1 MINLSSC
8 LYLYQLICG
17 ITKVSSGETESHIPL
32 YSTTD
37 NIIREVRYSLT
48 GYLVLGQMAFNI
60 HSVPIGT
67 NHIPSKDLV
76 AMLIQ
81 FSSNNKHCI
90 YLATNWLTVTAAK
103 ASRLEDPI

>member
-17 ITKVSSGETESHIPL
+17 ITEVSSGETESHIPL

-48 GYLVLGQMAFNI
+48 GYVVSAQMAFNI
-60 HSVPIGT
+60 LSILIGT
-67 NHIPSKDLV
+67 NHISSKDL
-76 AMLIQ
+76 
-81 FSSNNKHCI
+81 HCI
-90 YLATNWLTVTAAK
+90 YLTTNWLTNLCLIHFVAIII
-103 ASRLEDPI
+103 LL

>member
-1 MINLSSC
+1 M
-8 LYLYQLICG
+8 
-17 ITKVSSGETESHIPL
+17 SSGETENHIPL

-48 GYLVLGQMAFNI
+48 GYLMFAQMAFNI
-60 HSVPIGT
+60 LSVPIRT

-81 FSSNNKHCI
+81 YQFQ
-90 YLATNWLTVTAAK
+90 
-103 ASRLEDPI
+103 

>member
-8 LYLYQLICG
+8 LHLYQLICG
-17 ITKVSSGETESHIPL
+17 ITEVSSVETENHIPL

-48 GYLVLGQMAFNI
+48 GYLMFAQMAFNI
-60 HSVPIGT
+60 LSVPIRT

-81 FSSNNKHCI
+81 YQFQ
-90 YLATNWLTVTAAK
+90 
-103 ASRLEDPI
+103 

>member
-8 LYLYQLICG
+8 LYLYQLICD
-17 ITKVSSGETESHIPL
+17 ITEVSSGETESHIPL

-48 GYLVLGQMAFNI
+48 GYLVLAQMAFNI

-67 NHIPSKDLV
+67 NHIPKNSV

-81 FSSNNKHCI
+81 LLLSLQIKRS
-90 YLATNWLTVTAAK
+90 
-103 ASRLEDPI
+103 D